1 MDDTV
6 TTQDVRRDHA
16 ALVYLNVALIG
27 RDLQRFS
34 VQSLC
39 RTEMNNFFS
48 SDSRRQHVI
57 GEDGCELVFAVRLKK
72 DVDQPLG

>member
-6 TTQDVRRDHA
+6 TAQDVRRDYA

-39 RTEMNNFFS
+39 
-48 SDSRRQHVI
+48 
-57 GEDGCELVFAVRLKK
+57 
-72 DVDQPLG
+72 